1 MFVAHPLD
9 LLAVAHQR
17 ADGLCREAAVARL
30 RRAAGTRHV
39 LAASLRRLANRLDP
53 APLAARTA

>member
-1 MFVAHPLD
+1 MFLAHPLD

-17 ADGLCREAAVARL
+17 AGDLRREAAVARL
-30 RRAAGTRHV
+30 RSSAGTRR

>member
-1 MFVAHPLD
+1 MFLAHPLD
-9 LLAVAHQR
+9 LLAVAHQQAR
-17 ADGLCREAAVARL
+17 DLRREAAVARL
-30 RRAAGTRHV
+30 RSSAGTRQ

>member
-9 LLAVAHQR
+9 LLAVAHER
-17 ADGLCREAAVARL
+17 ARDLCQEAAIARL
-30 RRAAGTRHV
+30 HNAAGTRNV

-53 APLAARTA
+53 APLSARTA

>member
-1 MFVAHPLD
+1 MFPAHPLD
-9 LLAVAHQR
+9 LLAVAHQQGR
-17 ADGLCREAAVARL
+17 DLCREAAVARL
-30 RRAAGTRHV
+30 RSSAGTRQ

>member
-1 MFVAHPLD
+1 MFLAHPLD

-17 ADGLCREAAVARL
+17 AGDLRQEAAVARL
-30 RRAAGTRHV
+30 RSSTGTRQ